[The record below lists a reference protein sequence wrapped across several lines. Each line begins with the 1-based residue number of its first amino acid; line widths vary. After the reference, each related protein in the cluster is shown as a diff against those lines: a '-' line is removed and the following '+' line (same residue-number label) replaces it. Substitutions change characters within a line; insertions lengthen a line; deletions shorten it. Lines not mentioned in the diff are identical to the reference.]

1 MRKLLSIV
9 LCLVMVFCFA
19 VPAMAAVEPV
29 EITGTPITGVSDT
42 EANGD
47 NASKDVV
54 ITVDAVDPKYRVTV
68 TWDDD
73 MEFKYDFGTWN
84 TETLKY
90 NPAGW
95 ADGDTELNVTLTN
108 YSNTKVWVVPTIQNQ
123 VNGVTF
129 TLSDNDVALD
139 SADNAATLDVAG
151 TAKTGTFKLTVSGA
165 PTNTQVT
172 SFNVPLT
179 VTVSTTQP

>member
-9 LCLVMVFCFA
+9 LCLVMVFCFT
-19 VPAMAAVEPV
+19 VPAMAATAVELNGV
-29 EITGTPITGVSDT
+29 STGVSAA
-42 EANGD
+42 EANRD
-47 NASKDVV
+47 NASENVV
-54 ITVDAVDPKYRVTV
+54 ITIDAVDPKYRVTV

-123 VNGVTF
+123 VNGVNFDLDKT
-129 TLSDNDVALD
+129 NVPLD
-139 SADNAATLDVAG
+139 SADNAATLGVAG
-151 TAKTGTFKLTVSGA
+151 TADTDTFKLTVSGA

-172 SFNVPLT
+172 SFTVPLT
-179 VTVSTTQP
+179 VTVSTTQPL